1 MDVIIS
7 IDVRR
12 TIDEYANALMYY
24 PITRNRAR
32 QKVDNLTATLEALGS
47 SIVTPAIC
55 MSKDLLQTFDAGGN
69 PRIKNLRRF
78 NYRNQSGFT
87 WSFACLYDYVDDS
100 ITILKMMA
108 ATFVK
113 ESVEELMRPILEFNE
128 RLMAVR

>member
-12 TIDEYANALMYY
+12 TIEEYANALMYY

-32 QKVDNLTATLEALGS
+32 QKVDNLTAALEALGTS
-47 SIVTPAIC
+47 VVTPGIC
-55 MSKDLLQTFDAGGN
+55 MSKDLLQTFDANGKPKN
-69 PRIKNLRRF
+69 KNLRRF
-78 NYRNQSGFT
+78 NYKDKSGFG
-87 WSFACLYDYVDDS
+87 WSFACLYDYDDDS

-128 RLMAVR
+128 RLMAI

>member
-12 TIDEYANALMYY
+12 TIEEYANALMYY

-32 QKVDNLTATLEALGS
+32 QKVDNLTAALEALGTS
-47 SIVTPAIC
+47 VVTPGIC
-55 MSKDLLQTFDAGGN
+55 MSKDLLQTFDASGK
-69 PRIKNLRRF
+69 PRNKNIRRF
-78 NYRNQSGFT
+78 NYKDKSGFG
-87 WSFACLYDYVDDS
+87 WSFACLYDYDDDF

-108 ATFVK
+108 AAFVK

-128 RLMAVR
+128 RLMAI

>member
-12 TIDEYANALMYY
+12 TIEEYANALMYY

-32 QKVDNLTATLEALGS
+32 QKVDNLTAALEALGTS
-47 SIVTPAIC
+47 VVTPGIC
-55 MSKDLLQTFDAGGN
+55 MSKDLLQAFDANGKPKN
-69 PRIKNLRRF
+69 KNLRRF
-78 NYRNQSGFT
+78 NYKDKSGFG
-87 WSFACLYDYVDDS
+87 WSFACLYDYDDDS

-128 RLMAVR
+128 RLMAI

>member
-32 QKVDNLTATLEALGS
+32 QKVDNLTAALEALGS

-55 MSKDLLQTFDAGGN
+55 MSKDLLQTFDAGETLGS
-69 PRIKNLRRF
+69 RIL
-78 NYRNQSGFT
+78 
-87 WSFACLYDYVDDS
+87 DVS
-100 ITILKMMA
+100 ITGTKVDLHGHLLACMIMLMIL
-108 ATFVK
+108 
-113 ESVEELMRPILEFNE
+113 SLS
-128 RLMAVR
+128 